1 VKALDELKQRKVLQT
16 AALYFAVAW
25 GATEVLS
32 FLIER
37 IPVFP
42 AWTGTAVAI
51 LFVLG
56 FPVTVFLAWM
66 FDLDRHGVRRADPGS
81 GIGKGVI
88 MLSLAGLLVATG
100 ALSYL
105 LLPKIES
112 ERGWVSQGD
121 LGTVAVLP
129 FENLTGDPSLGYLG
143 AGLAEDIRQRL
154 SLQTDLKVIGRVSMA
169 GFGGAGTDLASVRG
183 LLNAGLVLEGNLQRV
198 AGQLRVNLALL
209 DTASGAQIWG
219 NAFSTEQGGWD
230 PLRQRIV
237 TSLAEQL
244 ELTVRV
250 RSGETPIPD
259 SALEAYLRGL
269 ATLND
274 AEVADGWFEE
284 AVRLAPD
291 FADAWAR
298 MALLRVEMI
307 WRGKSI
313 QDSWNEAEPMFARAR
328 ELEPDNLLAD
338 IAEASLLWVAKL
350 DPLTSY
356 EVLQR
361 AESRA
366 PNHPLVL
373 AGLSTA
379 FCFILGR
386 QGDSIVYGRR
396 YLAQD
401 PLNPDAHN
409 RLGLAYMFAGKLS
422 EALEQNARAIELDPS
437 FNRAWDYRANWQ
449 VYHNLPAD
457 ALVTLTRRARLEA
470 PVSDVTERCMIYA
483 AGSFLPEER
492 AIPLAQDAVQRGLGM
507 NEAHWWCDN
516 PLEILVS
523 LLLKAGREAEAE
535 EAAARLE
542 EWYRTTGNRPTNE
555 HYFAETID
563 TSHCEDDLCRLRTEM
578 GEEAFEAWL
587 GPDPPLQYFSFH
599 LAFEIASALIEA
611 GRVEDGQRLA
621 ALAAPVA
628 RDAASPGDG
637 RTSTPGTTISP
648 MVVALFALAGD
659 IETALAFAEQ
669 VGPEAFFQFATRMK
683 DTPGLEGHPRWEA
696 FVRLGQ
702 ARRDEEVAKIDRL
715 VASGEIVMP

>member
-1 VKALDELKQRKVLQT
+1 VRVFDELKQRKVLQT

-42 AWTGTAVAI
+42 AWTGTAIAI

-66 FDLDRHGVRRADPGS
+66 FDLDRHGVRRADPSS

-88 MLSLAGLLVATG
+88 VLSLAGLLVATG

-105 LLPKIES
+105 LLPKIEA
-112 ERGWVSQGD
+112 ERGRVREGD

-143 AGLAEDIRQRL
+143 MGLAEDIRQRL

-169 GFGGAGTDLASVRG
+169 GLGTAGNNLNTVRN
-183 LLNAGLVLEGNLQRV
+183 LLDAGLVLEGNLQQV

-209 DTASGAQIWG
+209 DTASGAQVWG

-230 PLRQRIV
+230 PLRERIV

-250 RSGETPIPD
+250 RSGEIPVPD

-274 AEVADGWFEE
+274 AEVANGWFEE
-284 AVRLAPD
+284 AVRLSPG

-298 MALLRVEMI
+298 RALLRVEMI

-313 QDSWNEAEPMFARAR
+313 QDSWNEAEPMFTRAR
-328 ELEPDNLLAD
+328 EIEPDNLLAD

-350 DPLTSY
+350 DALGSH
-356 EVLQR
+356 EILQR

-379 FCFILGR
+379 FCFIPER
-386 QGDSIVYGRR
+386 KEDAIIYGRR

-409 RLGLAYMFAGKLS
+409 RLGLAYKFDGKLT
-422 EALEQNARAIELDPS
+422 EALEHNARAIELDPS
-437 FNRAWDYRANWQ
+437 FNRAWDYRANWL
-449 VYHNLPAD
+449 VYENRPAD

-483 AGSFLPEER
+483 AANLLPQER
-492 AIPLAQDAVQRGLGM
+492 AIPLVQDAVRRGLGM

-516 PLEILVS
+516 PLEMLVS
-523 LLLKAGREAEAE
+523 LLEEAGRDAAAA

-555 HYFAETID
+555 SFFVEEGID
-563 TSHCEDDLCRLRTEM
+563 MSHCEDELCRLRAEL
-578 GEEAFEAWL
+578 GEEAFEDWL
-587 GPDPPLQYFSFH
+587 GPEPPLQYFGFL
-599 LAFEIASALIEA
+599 LAAEIVNALIEA
-611 GRVEDGQRLA
+611 GRVEDGRRLA
-621 ALAAPVA
+621 AQVAPVA
-628 RDAASPGDG
+628 RDFAGPDGDPTTSPRVVSLYAQAGD
-637 RTSTPGTTISP
+637 
-648 MVVALFALAGD
+648 VEAALAY
-659 IETALAFAEQ
+659 AEQ
-669 VGPEAFFQFATRMK
+669 VGPEAFFRFATDMK
-683 DTPGLEGHPRWEA
+683 DVPGLAGHPRWEA
-696 FVRLGQ
+696 FVRSGQ
-702 ARRDEEVAKIDRL
+702 ARLEEEVAKFDRL